1 MNVYVYLQWG
11 RRNFAVALPDFLVVS
26 VLDAILKFLVVAIL
40 NSLRFAILLES
51 LQQNVGT
58 LQKKEGVDIYLNN
71 RLKETKVTI

>member
-1 MNVYVYLQWG
+1 M
-11 RRNFAVALPDFLVVS
+11 VS

>member
-1 MNVYVYLQWG
+1 MG
-11 RRNFAVALPDFLVVS
+11 G
-26 VLDAILKFLVVAIL
+26 VLDAILEFRVVAIL